1 MAYQAL
7 YRQWRPQ
14 TFSEMVGQEHIVQAL
29 RNQVISGRIAHA
41 YLFCGS
47 RGTGK
52 TSTAKILAR
61 AINCQEPNDGDPCG
75 HCACCTYLQG
85 DSNMDV
91 LEYDAASN
99 SKVDQAR
106 ELLESVMYPPSVGR
120 YKVYIIDEVHMLSDS
135 AFNAL
140 LKTLEEPPQHAVF
153 ILATTEPQKVP
164 ATILSRCQRFDFGR
178 IPTGQIADRLA
189 QVVAESKGVTAEP
202 SALRTI
208 ARAAE
213 GGMRDAL
220 SMLDMCMG
228 YGEAINDELVR
239 KALGTS
245 DRTFLFQFSDA
256 LQRQDA
262 SAVLRLV
269 DQLMRAGHD
278 PQVFAREMA
287 DHIRSLLVAKT
298 CPEQAPELLEISD
311 DNARQYVEQSVLFSE
326 QRLLRAQELFMA
338 VEGEIRY
345 SSSPRSALETASLN
359 VCLRTAETDTSE
371 LQGRIAELEQRL
383 MTLQAQ
389 LADGSLAVAASTPA
403 QKAPKAGAEGKK
415 PAPAAKGSTGEGKRP
430 SDLAWRDAMSLLMRR
445 DISIHSFLA
454 TGRFIGSEGE
464 LFRWEGE
471 QSYVN
476 MLMQPRRR
484 QIVEEALTQACGE
497 SCRFE
502 AHTPDTAPTKPSS
515 PVSEQQH
522 LDSLAEAFGAQNV
535 IVQD

>member
-1 MAYQAL
+1 
-7 YRQWRPQ
+7 
-14 TFSEMVGQEHIVQAL
+14 MVGQEPIVETL
-29 RNQVISGRIAHA
+29 RHQVQTGRIAHA

-52 TSTAKILAR
+52 TSAAKILAR
-61 AINCQEPNDGDPCG
+61 AVNCQNPRNGDPCG
-75 HCACCTYLQG
+75 ECETCRRMAAEDYL
-85 DSNMDV
+85 DI
-91 LEYDAASN
+91 LEFDAASN
-99 SKVDQAR
+99 SRVEDAR
-106 ELLESVMYPPSVGR
+106 ELLEKAVFPPQFGA

-140 LKTLEEPPQHAVF
+140 LKTMEEPPQHVVF

-164 ATILSRCQRFDFGR
+164 STILSRCQRFDFGR
-178 IPTGQIADRLA
+178 IPTGQIADHLA
-189 QVVAESKGVTAEP
+189 QVIAESNGITAEP

-228 YGEAINDELVR
+228 YGEAITDELVR

-311 DNARQYVEQSVLFSE
+311 DNARQYVEQSALFSE

-371 LQGRIAELEQRL
+371 LQGRIEELEQRL
-383 MTLQAQ
+383 MTLQAR
-389 LADGSLAVAASTPA
+389 LADGSLAVAASAPA
-403 QKAPKAGAEGKK
+403 QKIPKAEQSGKK
-415 PAPAAKGSTGEGKRP
+415 PAYPAKGSAGEGKRP
-430 SDLAWRDAMSLLMRR
+430 DDLTWRDAMSLLMRR

-454 TGRFIGSEGE
+454 TGKFIGSEGE

-484 QIVEEALTQACGE
+484 QIVEEALTQVCGE

-502 AHTPDTAPTKPSS
+502 AHTPGTAPTKPSS

-535 IVQD
+535 IVQE